1 MVKVKM
7 AVSPTGMVVSLETTV
22 VSLVEIMAASPVGT
36 MVEILEAVKA
46 DMVVKAAM
54 ARVDKARVVK
64 VETLAKAVTTVI
76 AATVIAV
83 RVAATVLEITET
95 KTDRQYNSST

>member
-1 MVKVKM
+1 MAENLEMVKVKM

-22 VSLVEIMAASPVGT
+22 VSLVEILAASPVGT

-46 DMVVKAAM
+46 AM
-54 ARVDKARVVK
+54 ARVDMARVVK

-95 KTDRQYNSST
+95 KRDRQYNSST